1 MCAMGGRAPLARTGR
16 NGSKKLAVRIAT
28 QASERH
34 PLPTG

>member
-1 MCAMGGRAPLARTGR
+1 MCALGGRAPLARIGR
-16 NGSKKLAVRIAT
+16 NGGKQYAVRIAT

>member
-1 MCAMGGRAPLARTGR
+1 MTSADATG
-16 NGSKKLAVRIAT
+16 LRIAT